1 MIEYKSPNGYTGVLY
16 GKSSMIIYDADGKEV
31 LHTGFIAPK
40 TLEELKEFVEKMP
53 KLMRELEENWDKPL
67 NTVEEDDGI

>member
-31 LHTGFIAPK
+31 LHTGSRTPN
-40 TLEELKEFVEKMP
+40 TLEELKEVVEKMP